1 MLHLL
6 RAGIHIAILPLLLSS
21 VLQDASAANS
31 LVLNFGELV
40 QELAVLAVHVG
51 FLVGG
56 LDERKYAL
64 RLAENS
70 VHFLETAVG
79 GFGVEEV
86 DDREDGSV
94 TINLLVFL
102 FRRIW
107 GVERT

>member
-6 RAGIHIAILPLLLSS
+6 RAGIPIAILPFLLSS
-21 VLQDASAANS
+21 VLQDAGAANS
-31 LVLNFGELV
+31 LVLDFGELV

-51 FLVGG
+51 LLVGG
-56 LDERKYAL
+56 LDDREDAL
-64 RLAENS
+64 RLAENA

-94 TINLLVFL
+94 TINMLVLL
-102 FRRIW
+102 FRRIL
-107 GVERT
+107 GG